1 MFVGDHRIFEGDMS
15 GPDSARIVLRNP
27 AIESAVLEI
36 GHDGFLRSGLG
47 YDHADVAAITGIGH
61 DDSELPGITTREEL
75 ARLSTVVA
83 NSVRPGGQIVLN
95 ADDEACV
102 EIGRRS
108 SQEVVYFSLHSN
120 NPVAERHVEAGGKA
134 IVFRGRAGNCGLF
147 LLDAGKTSLLLEE
160 EISVMSDKRDLSSAV
175 SLLAASSVAVA
186 LNIDN
191 RSIRQ
196 GFRSFGTAAVA

>member
-1 MFVGDHRIFEGDMS
+1 
-15 GPDSARIVLRNP
+15 
-27 AIESAVLEI
+27 
-36 GHDGFLRSGLG
+36 
-47 YDHADVAAITGIGH
+47 
-61 DDSELPGITTREEL
+61 
-75 ARLSTVVA
+75 
-83 NSVRPGGQIVLN
+83 VLN